1 MRNQKGFTLVDLA
14 VVLVVVLV
22 AILGIGGWIA
32 NIVKLV
38 GADFVFSGMIVARV
52 AGIFV
57 PPLGAVMGFL

>member
-1 MRNQKGFTLVDLA
+1 MTPKQIPSVVDI
-14 VVLVVVLV
+14 VVGLPSF